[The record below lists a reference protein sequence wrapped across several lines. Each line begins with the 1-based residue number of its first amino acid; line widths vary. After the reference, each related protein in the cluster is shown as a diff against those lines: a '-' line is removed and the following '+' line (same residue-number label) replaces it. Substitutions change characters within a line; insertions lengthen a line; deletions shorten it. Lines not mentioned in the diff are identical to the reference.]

1 MLDYLEKNNKINLS
15 KKKHELIKIAKIK
28 DENSENIEVELF
40 KNIHIKFP
48 VNLTQIL
55 REKIKEI
62 KTEESELVVYY
73 DGGCNVKSNGLVYII
88 IIIIFK

>member
-1 MLDYLEKNNKINLS
+1 MVDYLEKKNKINLS

-28 DENSENIEVELF
+28 DENSEYIEVELF
-40 KNIHIKFP
+40 KNINIKLP
-48 VNLTQIL
+48 ENLIKIL

-88 IIIIFK
+88 M